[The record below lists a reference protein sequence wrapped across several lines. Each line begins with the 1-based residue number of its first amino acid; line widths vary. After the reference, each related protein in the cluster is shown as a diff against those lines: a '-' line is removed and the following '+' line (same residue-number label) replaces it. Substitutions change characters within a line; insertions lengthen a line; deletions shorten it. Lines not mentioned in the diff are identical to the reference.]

1 MWSRIPFYQHG
12 ENGGVTD
19 VDFVE
24 EAGFEQAGLNVCVV
38 PWHELEIAR
47 NCLLFGGHLCI
58 SWYYFPTCQLW
69 GLLDFM
75 SAGLLLLLFVL
86 LLLLRQTSTAS
97 SWSQWSLPGPN
108 SKPNRAFPAGHP
120 QQARDASGPCRTRTA
135 SPRSE
140 CSLPDLN
147 YKRETAGSL
156 PDPNSRP
163 RMRGVLAGP
172 QLHSR
177 DRSGPCRTRTASPG
191 SEWSAPDSL

>member
-1 MWSRIPFYQHG
+1 MEVLQTLVLSKKLDLSKQAWMFVLFHDMSWKLLGIAYFL
-12 ENGGVTD
+12 GGTSVSPGITSPP
-19 VDFVE
+19 V
-24 EAGFEQAGLNVCVV
+24 
-38 PWHELEIAR
+38 R
-47 NCLLFGGHLCI
+47 
-58 SWYYFPTCQLW
+58 W

-86 LLLLRQTSTAS
+86 LLLRQTSTAS
-97 SWSQWSLPGPN
+97 SWSQWSLPCPN

-140 CSLPDLN
+140 CSMPDLN
-147 YKRETAGSL
+147 CKREIAGSL

-177 DRSGPCRTRTASPG
+177 DRSGPCRTWTASPG
-191 SEWSAPDSL
+191 SEWSPPDSLERMPEENVRENAR